1 MNELIKVTFEEPTV
15 AKLSNSKIK
24 VIKNK
29 TLLAPGFW
37 NGRNYT
43 KEEIIKAFHNT
54 NWEDKDVISLV
65 ADHRDDDSKGR
76 PLTIRDWLG
85 FVSNPYVTEDG
96 YVKGDLNICDSELAL
111 RLVDGKAPF
120 GISPFVQGRYD
131 KLENAQKDFV
141 FKNFAIVVEPACKE
155 CYINEYLSDDQLN
168 EKLAE
173 ISAFERIRKRLGM
186 SVSEF
191 YAVPRDPPSSSKL
204 PIFDKAHV
212 RNAMARFNQTDF
224 NSKEE
229 REKAKRKIMAKAKK
243 FGIEVKEFGKLG
255 EVSSDT
261 DEKNTSTKKKKQG
274 PGGHTPDGTGPHGRG
289 NGPGQGKKDGS
300 GKLNSIKMK
309 GGKKLMTEEIVE
321 KTVEQVEAAKEP
333 ETTEESEES
342 SESEQVEEETEDKL
356 VEQIASLTEK
366 LMNKRKLTPE
376 MAKMQKLE
384 KEVSSLKKMIAKLQE
399 EKDNSQVESKEGSKE
414 ESEKE
419 SNDEPEKLSAKPKSL
434 MTSTPKEST
443 EFTGLFKKGPSQGTR
458 EAYHKLA
465 SLGIFR

>member
-1 MNELIKVTFEEPTV
+1 MNELVKVTFEEPSV
-15 AKLSNSKIK
+15 AKLSDSRIK
-24 VIKNK
+24 VIKDR

-37 NGRNYT
+37 NGRHYT

-54 NWEDKDVISLV
+54 NWSDKDVISLV

-96 YVKGDLNICDSELAL
+96 YVKGDLNICDSDLAL
-111 RLVDGKAPF
+111 RLIEGKAPF

-141 FKNFAIVVEPACKE
+141 FKNFAVVVEPACKE

-168 EKLAE
+168 EKLE
-173 ISAFERIRKRLGM
+173 DISAFERIRKRMGM

-191 YAVPRDPPSSSKL
+191 YAAPRDPPSSSKL

-212 RNAMARFNQTDF
+212 RNAMARFTQTDF
-224 NSKEE
+224 KSKEE
-229 REKAKRKIMAKAKK
+229 REKAKRKIIAKAKQ
-243 FGIEVKEFGKLG
+243 FGIEIKEFSKL
-255 EVSSDT
+255 ESQSYEDKIDSLV
-261 DEKNTSTKKKKQG
+261 
-274 PGGHTPDGTGPHGRG
+274 
-289 NGPGQGKKDGS
+289 
-300 GKLNSIKMK
+300 K
-309 GGKKLMTEEIVE
+309 GGKKLMTEEVVE

-333 ETTEESEES
+333 EATEKSEETSES
-342 SESEQVEEETEDKL
+342 SESEEVEEETEDKL

-384 KEVSSLKKMIAKLQE
+384 KEVSSLKRMIAKLQE
-399 EKDNSQVESKEGSKE
+399 EKDNSQVESKEEPKE
-414 ESEKE
+414 DPKKESE
-419 SNDEPEKLSAKPKSL
+419 DEPEKLSAKPKSL
-434 MTSTPKEST
+434 MTSTPKDGT
-443 EFTGLFKKGPSQGTR
+443 EFTGLFKKGPSQGTK